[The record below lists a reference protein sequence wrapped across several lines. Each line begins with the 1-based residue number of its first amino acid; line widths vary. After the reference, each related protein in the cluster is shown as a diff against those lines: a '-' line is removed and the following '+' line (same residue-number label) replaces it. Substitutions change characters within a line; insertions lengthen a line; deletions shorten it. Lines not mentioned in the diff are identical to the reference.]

1 MKEIIILFFVFYLY
15 NIISQN
21 KTISHQMTN
30 IMSNNRLFQHVM
42 TFIMLFVLLSLNK
55 KTSLT
60 NDIMISVFLYILY
73 VLSTKLDLHW
83 TLLMLALLFG
93 AYIYYTYNDLDY
105 DDKNIDEYIKKQHS
119 HKQELYKK
127 YIIGAIIIIV
137 ISGTLFYNN
146 RKIQQYGGNYDFYK
160 YIVC

>member
-1 MKEIIILFFVFYLY
+1 MKEIIILFFVFYLF
-15 NIISQN
+15 NVISQN

-42 TFIMLFVLLSLNK
+42 TFIMLFVLLSINK

-93 AYIYYTYNDLDY
+93 AYIYYTYNVLDY
-105 DDKNIDEYIKKQHS
+105 DDKNIDDYIKKQHCQ
-119 HKQELYKK
+119 KQELYKK